1 MDTRIMKRI
10 TTIVALI
17 AIATAVHAQKAP
29 QAIGQAFDEF
39 YGKLYKDG
47 HITSSSQKTYKN
59 GYYKSFYF
67 ALPQRRGKLITEYGN
82 TLSDN
87 GQRAYS
93 SLVKKAGT
101 TDDSQLTIGYGEGN
115 RLRIIF
121 GTKRNHN
128 YNVQVFRDKKDSTMR
143 YVYALVWYAKDDSIL
158 GCAGKYYGKDPNME
172 KTGTRFIFSANGNGI
187 SAPGIS
193 ISKDGIYFDTSSEDG
208 LSERLKGPKE
218 LDGKLQGVEEMSKL
232 DKALEIL
239 DKLEGKPE
247 QEDAFNSTRL
257 DADLKVESG
266 EDVIQ
271 KFNNLQI
278 VYFRLNDKYK
288 DYRKLTDD
296 KRLEMLNVRRLM
308 IATNT
313 KIKQLIADGNTS
325 GFLAKS
331 DKEFLADQLSE
342 MSAESKDK
350 WLKKSLK
357 EQASALLQ
365 E

>member
-193 ISKDGIYFDTSSEDG
+193 INKDGIYFDTSSEDG
-208 LSERLKGPKE
+208 LSERLKGPKV

-239 DKLEGKPE
+239 DKLERKPE

>member
-17 AIATAVHAQKAP
+17 AIAMAVHAQKAP

-39 YGKLYKDG
+39 YGKMYKDD

-59 GYYKSFYF
+59 GYYKNFYF

-101 TDDSQLTIGYGEGN
+101 TDDSQLTISYGEAN
-115 RLRIIF
+115 RQRVNF

-128 YNVQVFRDKKDSTMR
+128 YNVQVFRDQKDSTMR
-143 YVYALVWYAKDDSIL
+143 YVYALAWYAKGDSIL
-158 GCAGKYYGKDPNME
+158 GCAGKYYGKDPNRE
-172 KTGTRFIFSANGNGI
+172 KTGTRFIFSTNGI

-193 ISKDGIYFDTSSEDG
+193 ISKDGIYFDTSSGDG
-208 LSERLKGPKE
+208 LSERPKGRKE
-218 LDGKLQGVEEMSKL
+218 LGGKLQGVGEMSQL
-232 DKALEIL
+232 DRALEIL

-247 QEDAFNSTRL
+247 LEDAFDSTRL
-257 DADLKVESG
+257 DDDLKVESG

-278 VYFRLNDKYK
+278 VYFRLNDKYR

-331 DKEFLADQLSE
+331 DKEFLADQLAE

-350 WLKKSLK
+350 WLKKSLR

>member
-172 KTGTRFIFSANGNGI
+172 KTGTRFIFSTNGNGI

-313 KIKQLIADGNTS
+313 KIKQLIANGNTS

>member
-208 LSERLKGPKE
+208 LSERLNVLKV